1 MQFKDYYQ
9 TLGIAKT
16 ASQDEIKSAFRKL
29 ARTHHPDMVKPKE
42 RAAASEKFKEI
53 NEAYEVL
60 GDPEK
65 RRQYDTLGADWEQ
78 GARTPP
84 GWHQRTAGAGRRGA
98 GAGGFGGPGNVE
110 FNFGG
115 TGFSD
120 FFEAFFGSGG
130 RQANPFAAGRAA
142 GASRGV
148 DVEADLAV
156 SLEEA
161 LHGARRKITFQR
173 QGHPPQTYEVTIPA
187 GVREGQRIRLGGQGE
202 AGIQGGPAGD
212 LYLNVRLAPHPDFQ
226 VDGADLRY
234 DLDLPPWRLVLGG
247 EETVPTMEGSAKL
260 KLPPGSQPGQ
270 RFRLKGRGMSKPG
283 GGRGDL
289 YVTLSVEIPKTLTP
303 KEKELWQ
310 ALAQEE
316 ERGVRG

>member
-9 TLGIAKT
+9 TLGVAKT

-42 RAAASEKFKEI
+42 RAAASERFKEI

-65 RRQYDTLGADWEQ
+65 RRQYDTLGADWQ
-78 GARTPP
+78 RGGAQPPP
-84 GWHQRTAGAGRRGA
+84 GWHQGAAGRRHPAGRGA
-98 GAGGFGGPGNVE
+98 EDFE

-130 RQANPFAAGRAA
+130 RQANPFASGRAA
-142 GASRGV
+142 GSNKGV
-148 DVEADLAV
+148 DVEADLMV
-156 SLEEA
+156 PLEEA

-173 QGHPPQTYEVTIPA
+173 QGHKPQTYEVTIPA

-202 AGIQGGPAGD
+202 AGVHGGPAGD

-226 VDGADLRY
+226 VDGADLNY
-234 DLDLPPWRLVLGG
+234 EAELPTWRLVLGG
-247 EETVPTMEGSAKL
+247 EVSVPTMEGSAKL
-260 KLPPGSQPGQ
+260 KIPPGSQPGQ
-270 RFRLKGRGMSKPG
+270 RFRLKNHGMLKTG
-283 GGRGDL
+283 GARGDL
-289 YVTLSVEIPKTLTP
+289 YVVLSTVIPRTLTP
-303 KEKELWQ
+303 RQKELWE
-310 ALAQEE
+310 ALSAGE
-316 ERGVRG
+316 

>member
-1 MQFKDYYQ
+1 MLPCMQFKDYYQ
-9 TLGIAKT
+9 TLGVAKT

-42 RAAASEKFKEI
+42 RAAASERFKEI

-65 RRQYDTLGADWEQ
+65 RRQYDTLDMDWERG
-78 GARTPP
+78 GAQASP
-84 GWHQRTAGAGRRGA
+84 GWQQRGRGRHPGMGGAPGGA
-98 GAGGFGGPGNVE
+98 E

-130 RQANPFAAGRAA
+130 RQQGNPFAGGRQTAA
-142 GASRGV
+142 TSRGE
-148 DVEADLAV
+148 DVEADLMV
-156 SLEEA
+156 PLEEA

-173 QGHPPQTYEVTIPA
+173 EGGKPQTYEVTIPA
-187 GVREGQRIRLGGQGE
+187 GVRESQRIRLGGQGE
-202 AGIQGGPAGD
+202 SGSHGGPAGD

-226 VDGADLRY
+226 VDGADLNY
-234 DLDLPPWRLVLGG
+234 ELEAPAWKAVLGG
-247 EETVPTMEGSAKL
+247 EITVPTLEGSAKL
-260 KLPPGSQPGQ
+260 KIPPGSQPGQ
-270 RFRLKGRGMSKPG
+270 RFRLKGRGMPKTG

-289 YVTLSVEIPKTLTP
+289 YAALVVELPKTLTP
-303 KEKELWQ
+303 RQKELWH
-310 ALAQEE
+310 ALATEE
-316 ERGVRG
+316 

>member
-9 TLGIAKT
+9 TLGVHKT
-16 ASQDEIKSAFRKL
+16 ATQDEIKSAFRKL

-42 RAAASEKFKEI
+42 RAAASERFKEI

-65 RRQYDTLGADWEQ
+65 RRQYDTLGADWER
-78 GARTPP
+78 GAQAPP
-84 GWHQRTAGAGRRGA
+84 GWHQQPGGRRAAHAGAGTGRPED
-98 GAGGFGGPGNVE
+98 FE

-130 RQANPFAAGRAA
+130 RQANPFAGGRAA

-148 DVEADLAV
+148 DVEADLMV
-156 SLEEA
+156 PLEEA

-173 QGHPPQTYEVTIPA
+173 QGAKPQTYEITIPA

-202 AGIQGGPAGD
+202 AGSQGGPAGD

-226 VDGADLRY
+226 VDGADLIY
-234 DLDLPPWRLVLGG
+234 ELEAPPWRAVLGG
-247 EETVPTMEGSAKL
+247 EMTVPTMGGSAKL
-260 KLPPGSQPGQ
+260 KIPPGSQPGQ
-270 RFRLKGRGMSKPG
+270 RFRLKGHGMPKPG

-289 YVTLSVEIPKTLTP
+289 YVALSVEIPKTLTP
-303 KEKELWQ
+303 TQKQLWET
-310 ALAQEE
+310 LATAE
-316 ERGVRG
+316 

>member
-9 TLGIAKT
+9 TLGVAKT

-42 RAAASEKFKEI
+42 RAAASERFKEI

-65 RRQYDTLGADWEQ
+65 RRRYDTLGADWEH
-78 GARTPP
+78 GAQTPP
-84 GWHQRTAGAGRRGA
+84 GWHQQARPGAGTGPSY
-98 GAGGFGGPGNVE
+98 GGEDFE

-130 RQANPFAAGRAA
+130 RHANPFAQGRAA

-156 SLEEA
+156 TLEEA

-173 QGHPPQTYEVTIPA
+173 QGHRPQTYEVAIPA
-187 GVREGQRIRLGGQGE
+187 GVHAGQRIRLGGQGE
-202 AGIQGGPAGD
+202 AGVHGGPAGD

-226 VDGADLRY
+226 VEGANLVHEKE
-234 DLDLPPWRLVLGG
+234 LPPWQFVLGG
-247 EETVPTMEGSAKL
+247 QTTVPTMEGSAHL
-260 KLPPGSQPGQ
+260 KVPPGSQPGQ
-270 RFRLKGRGMSKPG
+270 RFRLKGRGLAKAE

-289 YVTLSVEIPKTLTP
+289 YVTLTVEIPKTLSP
-303 KEKELWQ
+303 KAKELWE
-310 ALAQEE
+310 ALARE
-316 ERGVRG
+316 G